1 MCLRQEVGEPT
12 SGVTTRGGDAGCG
25 LAGSRLTR
33 GSYHRPVIRSAL
45 LTGAVLIV
53 AACAATPAP
62 TATPTIAATASPSA
76 SAALPAIVGEWVAT
90 HDCLRIFRILT
101 DAGLEEFLGDAIYGN
116 ELVPG
121 VDPSTTTLKDPS
133 KPCEGAVQ
141 REHSHFFLAD
151 GRFGSK
157 DYNGDFVDSGMYT
170 LEGHDIV
177 VINDQRFR
185 YRIDGDEL
193 TLEPPAVDISGCTDK
208 ECRFMATW
216 VLMVAMP
223 GTTWTRGRIEA

>member
-25 LAGSRLTR
+25 LAGIRLTR
-33 GSYHRPVIRSAL
+33 GSYHRPMIRSAL
-45 LTGAVLIV
+45 FACVVLIV
-53 AACAATPAP
+53 AACAATPAS
-62 TATPTIAATASPSA
+62 TATPTIAATPSPSA
-76 SAALPAIVGEWVAT
+76 SAALPAIVGEWVGT
-90 HDCLRIFRILT
+90 HDCMRIVQLLT
-101 DAGLEEFLGDAIYGN
+101 DAGLDEFLGDAIYGN

-121 VDPSTTTLKDPS
+121 VDPGTATVTDAP
-133 KPCEGAVQ
+133 PCANAVP
-141 REHSHFFLAD
+141 RAHSHFFLAD

-170 LEGHDIV
+170 LEGDDIV

-223 GTTWTRGRIEA
+223 GTTWTRGRIGA